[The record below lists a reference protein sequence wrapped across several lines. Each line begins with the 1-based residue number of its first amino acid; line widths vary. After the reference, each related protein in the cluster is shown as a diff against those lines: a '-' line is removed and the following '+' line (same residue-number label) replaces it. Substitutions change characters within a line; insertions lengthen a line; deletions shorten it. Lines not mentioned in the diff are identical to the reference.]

1 MAFKM
6 KGSPFQQNGD
16 KNKKNKTKSQ
26 PSYKDYASMFSDFNP
41 KSDTVFEGQSPD
53 AGFSQQKAA
62 MKGNI
67 SASKGASTVAVT
79 GEKMLQGKYPSG
91 KTRYTTVRKY
101 NKKISPAKQRMGKF
115 KDSKAPDAKGQF
127 RVLSAPDLASWM
139 IKSRDGNLSR
149 IISSLNQ
156 QIIFR
161 RNKDPKYAAKMR
173 RTQDIVR
180 KRLGK
185 DKT

>member
-6 KGSPFQQNGD
+6 NSPLN
-16 KNKKNKTKSQ
+16 
-26 PSYKDYASMFSDFNP
+26 
-41 KSDTVFEGQSPD
+41 
-53 AGFSQQKAA
+53 
-62 MKGNI
+62 
-67 SASKGASTVAVT
+67 
-79 GEKMLQGKYPSG
+79 
-91 KTRYTTVRKY
+91 
-101 NKKISPAKQRMGKF
+101 QRMGKF
-115 KDSKAPDAKGQF
+115 KDSKAPDAKGKF
-127 RVLSAPDLASWM
+127 RDLSAPDLASWM

-161 RNKDPKYAAKMR
+161 RNKDPEYAAKMR

-185 DKT
+185 DKK

>member
-6 KGSPFQQNGD
+6 NSSPL
-16 KNKKNKTKSQ
+16 NK
-26 PSYKDYASMFSDFNP
+26 
-41 KSDTVFEGQSPD
+41 
-53 AGFSQQKAA
+53 
-62 MKGNI
+62 
-67 SASKGASTVAVT
+67 
-79 GEKMLQGKYPSG
+79 
-91 KTRYTTVRKY
+91 
-101 NKKISPAKQRMGKF
+101 RMGKF
-115 KDSKAPDAKGQF
+115 KDSDAPDAEGKF
-127 RVLSAPDLASWM
+127 KNLAPPALASWL
-139 IKSRDGNLSR
+139 IKTRNGNLSR

-185 DKT
+185 DKK